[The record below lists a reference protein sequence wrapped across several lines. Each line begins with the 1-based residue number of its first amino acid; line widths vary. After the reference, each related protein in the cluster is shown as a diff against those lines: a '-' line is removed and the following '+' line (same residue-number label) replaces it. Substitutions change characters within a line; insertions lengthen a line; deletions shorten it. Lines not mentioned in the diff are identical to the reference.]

1 MQLDSY
7 KKIAQQILDGY
18 QYPEPFHLYIN
29 KCFKADKKFGSRDR
43 RTISSILY
51 AYFRL
56 GNAKNNILNIDEGL
70 QLVSDVETTILPTY
84 NNLFDGNIYQ
94 NTIQKF
100 KLNETHFTQNK
111 LASLKLS
118 SNLNWNQFQ
127 LKLLIK
133 PFTFIKI
140 RNTALI
146 PALENAEHFTKLN
159 DTTFAITKNIAID
172 TVIKNPG
179 DYVVQDY
186 NSQQVCTYFKPATN
200 QAWWDCCAASGGKS
214 LALLDIEKN
223 IKLTVS
229 DVRKN
234 ILENL
239 RARLKIYNYKNFN
252 TLECDANTT
261 YSWPISLQ
269 QSSFD
274 NIICDVPCSGS
285 GTWARTPEN
294 YFFANLD
301 KLSAFPKLQYNI
313 ANNVV
318 KQLKKGGHLYYIT
331 CSVFAQEN
339 EEVVE
344 KILANNADM
353 VLTHQVLLRG
363 FEQNADFLFLAILQK
378 N

>member
-1 MQLDSY
+1 MALDCV
-7 KKIAQQILDGY
+7 L
-18 QYPEPFHLYIN
+18 
-29 KCFKADKKFGSRDR
+29 
-43 RTISSILY
+43 
-51 AYFRL
+51 
-56 GNAKNNILNIDEGL
+56 
-70 QLVSDVETTILPTY
+70 
-84 NNLFDGNIYQ
+84 
-94 NTIQKF
+94 
-100 KLNETHFTQNK
+100 
-111 LASLKLS
+111 
-118 SNLNWNQFQ
+118 
-127 LKLLIK
+127 
-133 PFTFIKI
+133 
-140 RNTALI
+140 
-146 PALENAEHFTKLN
+146 
-159 DTTFAITKNIAID
+159 
-172 TVIKNPG
+172 KNPG

-186 NSQQVCTYFKPATN
+186 NSQQVCTFFKPIAN
-200 QAWWDCCAASGGKS
+200 QTWWDCCAASGGKS

-269 QSSFD
+269 QTSFD

-301 KLSAFPKLQYNI
+301 KLSAFPKLQFNI
-313 ANNVV
+313 ANNVI
-318 KQLKKGGHLYYIT
+318 KQLKPKGNLFYIT

-339 EEVVE
+339 EEVVA
-344 KILANNADM
+344 KLLATNTDM
-353 VLTHQVLLRG
+353 TLHQETLLQG
-363 FEQNADFLFLAILQK
+363 YQHNADFLYIAILQK

>member
-7 KKIAQQILDGY
+7 KKIAQQMLDGY

-43 RTISSILY
+43 RTIAAILY

-56 GNAKNNILNIDEGL
+56 GNGKNNILNIDDGL
-70 QLVSDVETTILPTY
+70 QLITDIETLILPTY
-84 NNLFDGNIYQ
+84 NTTFDENIYQ
-94 NTIQKF
+94 NTIATL

-118 SNLNWNQFQ
+118 SNLNWSQFQ
-127 LKLLIK
+127 LKLLLK

-140 RNTALI
+140 RNSTVIPTLI
-146 PALENAEHFTKLN
+146 NTEHFNKISETI
-159 DTTFAITKNIAID
+159 FAITKNMALD
-172 TVIKNPG
+172 SVLKNPG

-186 NSQQVCTYFKPATN
+186 NSQQVCTFFKPIAN
-200 QAWWDCCAASGGKS
+200 QTWWDCCAASGGKS

-269 QSSFD
+269 QTSFD

-301 KLSAFPKLQYNI
+301 KLSAFPKLQFNI
-313 ANNVV
+313 ANNVI
-318 KQLKKGGHLYYIT
+318 KQLKPKGNLFYIT

-339 EEVVE
+339 EEVVA
-344 KILANNADM
+344 KLLATNTDM
-353 VLTHQVLLRG
+353 TLHQETLLQG
-363 FEQNADFLFLAILQK
+363 YQHNADFLYIAILQK